1 MTTFKNIDLK
11 SFQKQCLKI
20 FCFEI
25 PKPLFSN
32 GKSVV
37 FGKPA
42 EYFPDLEKGE
52 KLVRNMTMVILLVFL
67 LPERMPFAI
76 FPIVLTSFASVLIS
90 PVVIRT
96 LGKARGYCLE
106 HLHW

>member
-32 GKSVV
+32 GKSAV

-52 KLVRNMTMVILLVFL
+52 KLVRGMTMVILLVFL
-67 LPERMPFAI
+67 LLERMPFAI

-90 PVVIRT
+90 SVVT
-96 LGKARGYCLE
+96 MTMDEAMGQCQE

>member
-52 KLVRNMTMVILLVFL
+52 K
-67 LPERMPFAI
+67 
-76 FPIVLTSFASVLIS
+76 ASKRHDYGNSASIS
-90 PVVIRT
+90 PAWKNAICHFSP
-96 LGKARGYCLE
+96 LSGPPLPQS
-106 HLHW
+106 

>member
-11 SFQKQCLKI
+11 SFQKQHLTI

-37 FGKPA
+37 FGISA
-42 EYFPDLEKGE
+42 ECFPDFEKGE
-52 KLVRNMTMVILLVFL
+52 NLGRRIAVVILLVSH
-67 LPERMPFAI
+67 LPEGMSFAI
-76 FPIVLTSFASVLIS
+76 FFYCPNLLCLSLNFFCYN
-90 PVVIRT
+90 
-96 LGKARGYCLE
+96 GYG
-106 HLHW
+106 

>member
-32 GKSVV
+32 GKSAV
-37 FGKPA
+37 FGKSA

-52 KLVRNMTMVILLVFL
+52 KLVRGTTVVILLVFL
-67 LPERMPFAI
+67 LPGGMPFAT
-76 FPIVLTSFASVLIS
+76 FPIVLTSFASVFIS
-90 PVVIRT
+90 CVVKMPMDDPM
-96 LGKARGYCLE
+96 G
-106 HLHW
+106 